1 MVKIVA
7 TAAARPI
14 PHARARSKTIIPAP
28 KVRLFGDSGNTAFD
42 FTQGLQIPLFEI
54 LNVLSNQLIDEY
66 RENIFEIFFLLSLHC
81 HPILSLEKNA
91 GWGKIMQQNGDNSRP
106 SRRKLLGGTVAIA
119 TVSGIA
125 AVASRSISG
134 TTTYKYDDLGRL
146 VQVTTPSSRKTSYTY
161 DKADNRIQVATTSS
175 SSSSSSSG
183 PTVINVTAA
192 SNLRTLANNAG
203 YTGTA
208 GANYQFVVASGVT
221 IMGAAGAGK
230 GIDTGTW
237 PSGSSISLVISGNVY
252 GGGGNGGAGN
262 NSGSGYAG
270 GGGGDAI
277 YVQAPISITVNAG
290 ASIKSGGGGGGG
302 GSSQS
307 FTGMGGGTVGGD
319 GGGGGFPNGLGG
331 AGTTGTYADPVAPGS
346 PGTTSGGG
354 AGGAG
359 GPLGGNGGGAGSA
372 GSAGSTSTNP
382 GGAGGAAGYAIRKN
396 SQTVTFTNNGTVTGT
411 VA

>member
-1 MVKIVA
+1 
-7 TAAARPI
+7 
-14 PHARARSKTIIPAP
+14 
-28 KVRLFGDSGNTAFD
+28 
-42 FTQGLQIPLFEI
+42 
-54 LNVLSNQLIDEY
+54 
-66 RENIFEIFFLLSLHC
+66 
-81 HPILSLEKNA
+81 
-91 GWGKIMQQNGDNSRP
+91 MQQNEDDSRP

-125 AVASRSISG
+125 AIASRSISG

-146 VQVTTPSSRKTSYTY
+146 VQVTMPGSRQTSYSY
-161 DKADNRIQVATTSS
+161 DKTDNRIQEATTS

-203 YTGTA
+203 YTGAA

-221 IMGAAGAGK
+221 VMGAAGAGK
-230 GIDTGTW
+230 GIDTGIW
-237 PSGSSISLVISGNVY
+237 PSGSTISLIINGNVY
-252 GGGGNGGAGN
+252 GGGGTGGAGN

-270 GGGGDAI
+270 GNGGDAI
-277 YVQAPISITVNAG
+277 YVQTPISITVNAG

-319 GGGGGFPNGLGG
+319 GGGGGFPNGPGG

-359 GPLGGNGGGAGSA
+359 GPPGGNGGGAGSA
-372 GSAGSTSTNP
+372 GSAGSSSTNS

-396 SQTVTFTNNGTVTGT
+396 SQTVTLTNNGTVTGT